1 MGLNQLILK
10 KSNTHGVYFFG
21 VTRKHFPQNFSAVK
35 NYNYYIPPSVV
46 SLSALTVSYFNLRT
60 GNCAEREAVD
70 DHIQNDGCM
79 DDSTRNDFDW
89 HFEFSWKT
97 RLV

>member
-1 MGLNQLILK
+1 MVFI
-10 KSNTHGVYFFG
+10 FFC

-35 NYNYYIPPSVV
+35 NNNYYIPPSD
-46 SLSALTVSYFNLRT
+46 SLSALAVSYFNLST

-79 DDSTRNDFDW
+79 DSTRNDFDW